1 MTLILVTGPATEPL
15 TLAEAKSWLRVDGTT
30 EDGLIQS
37 LITSA
42 RLAVEAA
49 TNRLLI
55 AQQWRW
61 SFDAWPDAGFVF
73 LPLTPVRAI
82 SRIRVVDALGGS
94 VDVASSLYRLD
105 AGLDRARLGLG
116 ASLPQPAA
124 PGGSVWID
132 ISAGYGDATAVPEP
146 LRLAMRQLVARWFA
160 TRGDEEPGV
169 PGLPASAS
177 ALLAPYRVRRLA

>member
-1 MTLILVTGPATEPL
+1 MTLFLVTGPATEPL

-61 SFDAWPDAGFVF
+61 SFEA
-73 LPLTPVRAI
+73 
-82 SRIRVVDALGGS
+82 
-94 VDVASSLYRLD
+94 
-105 AGLDRARLGLG
+105 
-116 ASLPQPAA
+116 
-124 PGGSVWID
+124 
-132 ISAGYGDATAVPEP
+132 
-146 LRLAMRQLVARWFA
+146 
-160 TRGDEEPGV
+160 
-169 PGLPASAS
+169 
-177 ALLAPYRVRRLA
+177 